1 MVEFDAQGSIICPLG
16 VFVIGTYDENGV
28 PNAMT
33 AAWGTQS
40 DFGEI
45 SISLSKHKTTENF
58 EKTGAFTVAFA
69 TADTVAQSDY
79 FGIESGKNI
88 NKIEKAGFH
97 CRKSDKVNAPI
108 IEEYPVTLE
117 CKVRNWNTETGI
129 LTGEIVSSV
138 ADESVITDG
147 KIDLGKLRPVVYD
160 SSMHLYRVIGEAVGH
175 AYSEGMA
182 IKNSGATP
190 KWDN

>member
-1 MVEFDAQGSIICPLG
+1 MVEFDSQNSIICPLG
-16 VFVIGTYDENGV
+16 VFVIGTYDESGV

-33 AAWGTQS
+33 AAWGSQS

-69 TADTVAQSDY
+69 TADTVKESDY

-97 CRKSDKVNAPI
+97 YRKSDKVNAPI
-108 IEEYPVTLE
+108 ILEYPLTLE

-138 ADESVITDG
+138 ASESIITDG
-147 KIDLGKLRPVVYD
+147 KVDLGKLRPIMYD

-175 AYSEGMA
+175 AYSEGIS
-182 IKNSGATP
+182 IKNSGAAQ